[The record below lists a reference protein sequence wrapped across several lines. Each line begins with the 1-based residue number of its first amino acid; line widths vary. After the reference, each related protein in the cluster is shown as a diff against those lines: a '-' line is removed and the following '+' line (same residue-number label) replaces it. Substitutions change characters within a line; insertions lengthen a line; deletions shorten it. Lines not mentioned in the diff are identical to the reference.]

1 MEKKQDKTS
10 KDVHQLFVSRYCNK
24 VTEIVTEVSA
34 KRDFTVGEALSLP
47 IQIICKMIFD
57 NYDREESDEIK
68 EMVFKSIS
76 AGLDEMYAN
85 VLQYEIR

>member
-10 KDVHQLFVSRYCNK
+10 KAVHQLFVSRYCNI
-24 VTEIVTEVSA
+24 VTEIVTEVFA
-34 KRDFTVGEALSLP
+34 KKGFTVAEALSLP
-47 IQIICKMIFD
+47 IQIICKMICD

-68 EMVFKSIS
+68 ETVFKSIS